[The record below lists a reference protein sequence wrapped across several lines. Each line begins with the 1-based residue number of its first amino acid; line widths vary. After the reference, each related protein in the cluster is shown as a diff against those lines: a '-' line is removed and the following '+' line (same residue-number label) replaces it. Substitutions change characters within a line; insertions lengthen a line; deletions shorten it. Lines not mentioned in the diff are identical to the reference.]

1 MNVPFEKLVPTAR
14 TWIYQANR
22 KMSSEEK
29 TTIKQALGDFTEQWL
44 VHGLP
49 LEASFDI
56 RHDLFVILAANDT
69 TSGCSIDSSVRAMK
83 EAGSLTGIDFFNR
96 NLVAFKYPD
105 EIRLVDLSLLKV
117 AFQQGEW
124 TEETLVFNN
133 MTSTLRELEERWLV
147 PAGSTWLKRYIP
159 KPQSVQ

>member
-1 MNVPFEKLVPTAR
+1 MHVPFEKLHPSAR
-14 TWIYQANR
+14 TWIYQASR
-22 KMSSEEK
+22 KMSNAEK
-29 TTIKQALGDFTEQWL
+29 TAIKEALGDFTEEWL
-44 VHGLP
+44 VHGSP

-69 TSGCSIDSSVRAMK
+69 TSGCSIDSSVRALK
-83 EAGSLTGIDFFNR
+83 EAGSITGIDFFNR

-105 EIRLVDLSLLKV
+105 EIRLMDLSLLKG

-133 MTSTLRELEERWLV
+133 VASTLQELEERWLV

-159 KPQSVQ
+159 KPQNVQ